1 MSGLIYRDIITQI
14 RRSFLGNIIPDILFF
29 FMFLVL
35 LGKYSFSPLTIVLL
49 YLPTQT
55 SIIPITL
62 KESDSSYKGRML
74 SMTFPFSKRELVLSR
89 YLSCCLYQLYGI
101 GVMILFLALHFL
113 IYGTYSPMV
122 YLGIF
127 AGGLLIALF
136 MTLINV
142 MVSFVGNINI
152 STIFYIIFVLL
163 AASAYIL
170 YLFLDIDPLDLL
182 ILPLPLLWGIA
193 VGIVAVT
200 GIISYSVSMKAFA
213 RSCHYGRKSRPST
226 IKIPLRHSLF
236 RMWYS
241 GVFMPGISL

>member
-14 RRSFLGNIIPDILFF
+14 RYSFLSKIIPDILFF
-29 FMFLVL
+29 LMFLVL
-35 LGKYSFSPLTIVLL
+35 LGKYRFSPLSMILL

-62 KESDSSYKGRML
+62 KEADSSYKGRML

-89 YLSCCLYQLYGI
+89 YLSCCLYQLYGL

-113 IYGTYSPMV
+113 IYRTYSPVV

-127 AGGLLIALF
+127 AGGLLITLF

-142 MVSFVGNINI
+142 MVSFVGNMNI
-152 STIFYIIFVLL
+152 STIFYIIFVVL
-163 AASAYIL
+163 AAAAYVL
-170 YLFLDIDPLDLL
+170 YLFLDIDLLDLL
-182 ILPLPLLWGIA
+182 GLPLPLLWGIA

-200 GIISYSVSMKAFA
+200 GILSYNVSMNAFA
-213 RSCHYGRKSRPST
+213 RSCR
-226 IKIPLRHSLF
+226 
-236 RMWYS
+236 
-241 GVFMPGISL
+241 

>member
-14 RRSFLGNIIPDILFF
+14 RYSFLSKIIPDILFF
-29 FMFLVL
+29 LMFLVL
-35 LGKYSFSPLTIVLL
+35 LGKYRFSPLTMILL

-55 SIIPITL
+55 SVIPVTL
-62 KESDSSYKGRML
+62 KDADTNYKGRML

-152 STIFYIIFVLL
+152 STIFYIVFVLL
-163 AASAYIL
+163 AAAAYVL

-200 GIISYSVSMKAFA
+200 GILSYNVSMNAFA
-213 RSCHYGRKSRPST
+213 RSCR
-226 IKIPLRHSLF
+226 
-236 RMWYS
+236 
-241 GVFMPGISL
+241 

>member
-14 RRSFLGNIIPDILFF
+14 RYSFLSKIIPDILFF
-29 FMFLVL
+29 LMFLVL
-35 LGKYSFSPLTIVLL
+35 LGKYRFSPLSMILL

-62 KESDSSYKGRML
+62 KEADSSYKGRML

-101 GVMILFLALHFL
+101 GVMILFLTLHFL
-113 IYGTYSPMV
+113 IYRTYSPVV

-127 AGGLLIALF
+127 AGGLLITLF

-142 MVSFVGNINI
+142 MVSFVGNMNI
-152 STIFYIIFVLL
+152 STIFYIIFVVL
-163 AASAYIL
+163 AAAAYVL
-170 YLFLDIDPLDLL
+170 YLFLDIDLLDLL
-182 ILPLPLLWGIA
+182 GLPLPLLWGIA

-200 GIISYSVSMKAFA
+200 GILSYNVSMNAFA
-213 RSCHYGRKSRPST
+213 RSCR
-226 IKIPLRHSLF
+226 
-236 RMWYS
+236 
-241 GVFMPGISL
+241 

>member
-62 KESDSSYKGRML
+62 KEADSSYKGRML

-101 GVMILFLALHFL
+101 GVMILFLMLHFL
-113 IYGTYSPMV
+113 IYRTYSPVV

-136 MTLINV
+136 MTLVNV

-152 STIFYIIFVLL
+152 STIFYIVFVLL
-163 AASAYIL
+163 AAAAYVL
-170 YLFLDIDPLDLL
+170 YLFLDLNPLDLL
-182 ILPLPLLWGIA
+182 ILPVPLLWGIA

-213 RSCHYGRKSRPST
+213 RSCR
-226 IKIPLRHSLF
+226 
-236 RMWYS
+236 
-241 GVFMPGISL
+241 

>member
-152 STIFYIIFVLL
+152 STIFYIVFVLL
-163 AASAYIL
+163 AAAAYVL

-200 GIISYSVSMKAFA
+200 GILSYNVSMNAFA
-213 RSCHYGRKSRPST
+213 RSCR
-226 IKIPLRHSLF
+226 
-236 RMWYS
+236 
-241 GVFMPGISL
+241 

>member
-14 RRSFLGNIIPDILFF
+14 RYSFLSKIIPDILFF
-29 FMFLVL
+29 LMFLVL
-35 LGKYSFSPLTIVLL
+35 LGKYRFSPLSMILL

-62 KESDSSYKGRML
+62 KEADSSYKGRML

-101 GVMILFLALHFL
+101 GVMILFLVLHFL
-113 IYGTYSPMV
+113 IYRTYSPAV

-152 STIFYIIFVLL
+152 STIFYIVFVLL
-163 AASAYIL
+163 AAAAYIL

-200 GIISYSVSMKAFA
+200 GIISYSVSMKAFI
-213 RSCHYGRKSRPST
+213 RSCR
-226 IKIPLRHSLF
+226 
-236 RMWYS
+236 
-241 GVFMPGISL
+241 

>member
-29 FMFLVL
+29 LMFLIL
-35 LGKYSFSPLTIVLL
+35 LGKYKFSPLSIVLL

-62 KESDSSYKGRML
+62 KEADSSYKGRML

-101 GVMILFLALHFL
+101 GVMILFLMLHFL
-113 IYGTYSPMV
+113 IYRTYSPVV

-127 AGGLLIALF
+127 AGGLLITLF

-142 MVSFVGNINI
+142 MVSFVGNMNI
-152 STIFYIIFVLL
+152 STIFYIIFVVL
-163 AASAYIL
+163 AAAAYVL

-200 GIISYSVSMKAFA
+200 GILSYNVSMNAFA
-213 RSCHYGRKSRPST
+213 RSCR
-226 IKIPLRHSLF
+226 
-236 RMWYS
+236 
-241 GVFMPGISL
+241 

>member
-1 MSGLIYRDIITQI
+1 MSGLIYRDIITQA

-127 AGGLLIALF
+127 AGGLLITLF

-163 AASAYIL
+163 AAAAYIL

-213 RSCHYGRKSRPST
+213 RSCR
-226 IKIPLRHSLF
+226 
-236 RMWYS
+236 
-241 GVFMPGISL
+241 

>member
-14 RRSFLGNIIPDILFF
+14 RYSFLSKIIPDILFF
-29 FMFLVL
+29 LMFLVL
-35 LGKYSFSPLTIVLL
+35 LGKYRFSPLSMILL

-62 KESDSSYKGRML
+62 KDADSSYKGRML

-101 GVMILFLALHFL
+101 GVMILFLTLHFL
-113 IYGTYSPMV
+113 IYRTYSPVV

-127 AGGLLIALF
+127 AGGLLITLF

-142 MVSFVGNINI
+142 MVSFVGNMNI
-152 STIFYIIFVLL
+152 STIFYIIFVVL
-163 AASAYIL
+163 AAAAYVL
-170 YLFLDIDPLDLL
+170 YLFLDIDLLDLL
-182 ILPLPLLWGIA
+182 GLPLPLLWGIA

-200 GIISYSVSMKAFA
+200 GILSYNVSMNAFA
-213 RSCHYGRKSRPST
+213 RSCR
-226 IKIPLRHSLF
+226 
-236 RMWYS
+236 
-241 GVFMPGISL
+241 

>member
-62 KESDSSYKGRML
+62 KEADSSYKGRML

-101 GVMILFLALHFL
+101 GVMILFLTLHFL
-113 IYGTYSPMV
+113 IYRTYSPVV

-127 AGGLLIALF
+127 AGGLLITLF

-142 MVSFVGNINI
+142 MVSFVGNMNI
-152 STIFYIIFVLL
+152 STIFYIIFVVL
-163 AASAYIL
+163 AAAAYVL
-170 YLFLDIDPLDLL
+170 YLFLDIDLLDLL
-182 ILPLPLLWGIA
+182 GLPLPLLWVIA
-193 VGIVAVT
+193 VWIVAVT
-200 GIISYSVSMKAFA
+200 GILSYNVSMNAFA
-213 RSCHYGRKSRPST
+213 RSCR
-226 IKIPLRHSLF
+226 
-236 RMWYS
+236 
-241 GVFMPGISL
+241 

>member
-1 MSGLIYRDIITQI
+1 MSGLIYRDIITQV

-55 SIIPITL
+55 SIIP
-62 KESDSSYKGRML
+62 SYKGRML

-163 AASAYIL
+163 AAAAYIL

-213 RSCHYGRKSRPST
+213 RSCR
-226 IKIPLRHSLF
+226 
-236 RMWYS
+236 
-241 GVFMPGISL
+241 

>member
-29 FMFLVL
+29 LMFLIL
-35 LGKYSFSPLTIVLL
+35 LGKYKFSPLSIVLL

-62 KESDSSYKGRML
+62 KEADSSYKGRML

-113 IYGTYSPMV
+113 IYRTYSPAV

-127 AGGLLIALF
+127 AGGLLISLF
-136 MTLINV
+136 MTLINM

-152 STIFYIIFVLL
+152 STIFYIVFVLL
-163 AASAYIL
+163 AAAAYIL

-193 VGIVAVT
+193 AGIVAVT

-213 RSCHYGRKSRPST
+213 RSCR
-226 IKIPLRHSLF
+226 
-236 RMWYS
+236 
-241 GVFMPGISL
+241 

>member
-1 MSGLIYRDIITQI
+1 MSGLIYRDIITQV

-163 AASAYIL
+163 AAAAYIL

-213 RSCHYGRKSRPST
+213 RSCH
-226 IKIPLRHSLF
+226 
-236 RMWYS
+236 
-241 GVFMPGISL
+241 

>member
-62 KESDSSYKGRML
+62 KDADSSYKGRML

-101 GVMILFLALHFL
+101 GVMILFLTLHFL
-113 IYGTYSPMV
+113 IYRTYSPVV

-152 STIFYIIFVLL
+152 STIFYIVFVLL
-163 AASAYIL
+163 AAAAYVL

-200 GIISYSVSMKAFA
+200 GILSYNVSMNAFA
-213 RSCHYGRKSRPST
+213 RSCR
-226 IKIPLRHSLF
+226 
-236 RMWYS
+236 
-241 GVFMPGISL
+241 

>member
-62 KESDSSYKGRML
+62 KDADSSYKGRML

-89 YLSCCLYQLYGI
+89 YLSCCLYQLYGL

-113 IYGTYSPMV
+113 IYRTYSPVV

-127 AGGLLIALF
+127 AGGLLITLF

-142 MVSFVGNINI
+142 MVSFVGNMNI
-152 STIFYIIFVLL
+152 STIFYIIFVVL
-163 AASAYIL
+163 AAAAYVL
-170 YLFLDIDPLDLL
+170 YLFLDIDLLDLL
-182 ILPLPLLWGIA
+182 GLPLPLLWGIA

-200 GIISYSVSMKAFA
+200 GILSYNVSMNAFA
-213 RSCHYGRKSRPST
+213 RSCR
-226 IKIPLRHSLF
+226 
-236 RMWYS
+236 
-241 GVFMPGISL
+241 

>member
-29 FMFLVL
+29 LMFLIL
-35 LGKYSFSPLTIVLL
+35 LGKYKFSPLSIVLL

-62 KESDSSYKGRML
+62 KEADSSYKGRML

-113 IYGTYSPMV
+113 IYRTYSAAV
-122 YLGIF
+122 HLGIF
-127 AGGLLIALF
+127 AGGLLISLF

-152 STIFYIIFVLL
+152 STIFYIVFVLL
-163 AASAYIL
+163 AAAAYIL

-213 RSCHYGRKSRPST
+213 RSCR
-226 IKIPLRHSLF
+226 
-236 RMWYS
+236 
-241 GVFMPGISL
+241 

>member
-14 RRSFLGNIIPDILFF
+14 RYSFLLKIIPDILFF
-29 FMFLVL
+29 LIFLVL

-163 AASAYIL
+163 AAAAYIL

-200 GIISYSVSMKAFA
+200 GIISYSVSMKVFA
-213 RSCHYGRKSRPST
+213 RSCR
-226 IKIPLRHSLF
+226 
-236 RMWYS
+236 
-241 GVFMPGISL
+241 

>member
-62 KESDSSYKGRML
+62 KEADSSYKGRML
-74 SMTFPFSKRELVLSR
+74 SMTFPFSKRELVLYR

-101 GVMILFLALHFL
+101 GVMILFLTLHFL
-113 IYGTYSPMV
+113 IYRTYSPVV

-152 STIFYIIFVLL
+152 STIFYIVFVLL
-163 AASAYIL
+163 AAAAYIL

-200 GIISYSVSMKAFA
+200 GIISYSVSMKAFI
-213 RSCHYGRKSRPST
+213 RSCR
-226 IKIPLRHSLF
+226 
-236 RMWYS
+236 
-241 GVFMPGISL
+241 

>member
-62 KESDSSYKGRML
+62 KEADSSYKGRML

-152 STIFYIIFVLL
+152 STIFYIVFVLL
-163 AASAYIL
+163 AAAAYIL

-213 RSCHYGRKSRPST
+213 RSCR
-226 IKIPLRHSLF
+226 
-236 RMWYS
+236 
-241 GVFMPGISL
+241 

>member
-62 KESDSSYKGRML
+62 KEADSSYKGRML

-89 YLSCCLYQLYGI
+89 YLSCCLYQLYGL

-113 IYGTYSPMV
+113 IYRTYSPVV

-127 AGGLLIALF
+127 AGGLLITLF

-142 MVSFVGNINI
+142 MVSFVGNMNI
-152 STIFYIIFVLL
+152 STIFYIIFVVL
-163 AASAYIL
+163 AAAAYVL
-170 YLFLDIDPLDLL
+170 YLFLDIDLLDLL
-182 ILPLPLLWGIA
+182 GLPLPLLWGIA

-200 GIISYSVSMKAFA
+200 GILSYNVSMNAFA
-213 RSCHYGRKSRPST
+213 RSCR
-226 IKIPLRHSLF
+226 
-236 RMWYS
+236 
-241 GVFMPGISL
+241 

>member
-62 KESDSSYKGRML
+62 KEADSSYKGRML

-89 YLSCCLYQLYGI
+89 YLSCCLYQLYGL

-113 IYGTYSPMV
+113 IYRTYSPVV

-127 AGGLLIALF
+127 AGGLLITLF

-142 MVSFVGNINI
+142 MVSFVGNMNI
-152 STIFYIIFVLL
+152 STIFYIIFVVL
-163 AASAYIL
+163 AAAAYVL
-170 YLFLDIDPLDLL
+170 YLFLDIDLLDLL
-182 ILPLPLLWGIA
+182 GLPLPLLWVIA
-193 VGIVAVT
+193 VWIVAVT
-200 GIISYSVSMKAFA
+200 GILSYNVSMNAFA
-213 RSCHYGRKSRPST
+213 RSCR
-226 IKIPLRHSLF
+226 
-236 RMWYS
+236 
-241 GVFMPGISL
+241 

>member
-62 KESDSSYKGRML
+62 KEADSSYKGRML

-113 IYGTYSPMV
+113 IYRTYSPAV

-142 MVSFVGNINI
+142 MVSFV
-152 STIFYIIFVLL
+152 IFYIVFVLL
-163 AASAYIL
+163 AAAAYVL

-200 GIISYSVSMKAFA
+200 GILSYNVSMNAFA
-213 RSCHYGRKSRPST
+213 RSCR
-226 IKIPLRHSLF
+226 
-236 RMWYS
+236 
-241 GVFMPGISL
+241 

>member
-14 RRSFLGNIIPDILFF
+14 RYSFLSKIIPDILFF
-29 FMFLVL
+29 LIFLVL
-35 LGKYSFSPLTIVLL
+35 LGKYRFSPLSMILL

-62 KESDSSYKGRML
+62 KDADSSYKGRML

-113 IYGTYSPMV
+113 IYRTYSPVV

-142 MVSFVGNINI
+142 MVSFVGNMNI
-152 STIFYIIFVLL
+152 STIFYIIFVVL
-163 AASAYIL
+163 AAAAYVL
-170 YLFLDIDPLDLL
+170 YLFLDIDLLDLL
-182 ILPLPLLWGIA
+182 GLPLPLLWGIA
-193 VGIVAVT
+193 VAIVAVT
-200 GIISYSVSMKAFA
+200 GILSYNVSMNAFA
-213 RSCHYGRKSRPST
+213 RSCR
-226 IKIPLRHSLF
+226 
-236 RMWYS
+236 
-241 GVFMPGISL
+241 

>member
-152 STIFYIIFVLL
+152 STIFYIVFVLL
-163 AASAYIL
+163 AAAAYVL

-213 RSCHYGRKSRPST
+213 RSCR
-226 IKIPLRHSLF
+226 
-236 RMWYS
+236 
-241 GVFMPGISL
+241 

>member
-127 AGGLLIALF
+127 AGGLLITLF

-163 AASAYIL
+163 AAAAYIL

-213 RSCHYGRKSRPST
+213 RSCR
-226 IKIPLRHSLF
+226 
-236 RMWYS
+236 
-241 GVFMPGISL
+241 

>member
-29 FMFLVL
+29 FMFLML

-163 AASAYIL
+163 AAAAYVL

-213 RSCHYGRKSRPST
+213 RSCR
-226 IKIPLRHSLF
+226 
-236 RMWYS
+236 
-241 GVFMPGISL
+241 

>member
-1 MSGLIYRDIITQI
+1 MSGLIYRDIITQV

-136 MTLINV
+136 MTLVNV

-152 STIFYIIFVLL
+152 STIFYIVFVLL
-163 AASAYIL
+163 AAAAYIL

-213 RSCHYGRKSRPST
+213 RSCR
-226 IKIPLRHSLF
+226 
-236 RMWYS
+236 
-241 GVFMPGISL
+241 

>member
-1 MSGLIYRDIITQI
+1 MFHKGGITMSGLIYRDIITQI

-101 GVMILFLALHFL
+101 GDMILFRALQFL
-113 IYGTYSPMV
+113 IYRTYSPAV
-122 YLGIF
+122 SLVIF
-127 AGGLLIALF
+127 AGGLRIA
-136 MTLINV
+136 
-142 MVSFVGNINI
+142 
-152 STIFYIIFVLL
+152 
-163 AASAYIL
+163 
-170 YLFLDIDPLDLL
+170 
-182 ILPLPLLWGIA
+182 
-193 VGIVAVT
+193 
-200 GIISYSVSMKAFA
+200 
-213 RSCHYGRKSRPST
+213 
-226 IKIPLRHSLF
+226 
-236 RMWYS
+236 
-241 GVFMPGISL
+241 

>member
-14 RRSFLGNIIPDILFF
+14 RYSFLSKIIPDILFF
-29 FMFLVL
+29 LMFLVL

-62 KESDSSYKGRML
+62 KEADSSYKGRML

-89 YLSCCLYQLYGI
+89 YLSCCLYQLYGL
-101 GVMILFLALHFL
+101 GVMILFLTLHFL
-113 IYGTYSPMV
+113 IYRTYSPVV

-127 AGGLLIALF
+127 AGGLLITLF

-142 MVSFVGNINI
+142 MVSFVGNMNI
-152 STIFYIIFVLL
+152 STIFYIIFVVL
-163 AASAYIL
+163 AAAAYVL
-170 YLFLDIDPLDLL
+170 YLFLDIDLLDLL
-182 ILPLPLLWGIA
+182 GLPLPLLWGIA

-200 GIISYSVSMKAFA
+200 GILSYNVSMNAFA
-213 RSCHYGRKSRPST
+213 RSCR
-226 IKIPLRHSLF
+226 
-236 RMWYS
+236 
-241 GVFMPGISL
+241 

>member
-62 KESDSSYKGRML
+62 KEADSSYKGRML

-101 GVMILFLALHFL
+101 G
-113 IYGTYSPMV
+113 IYRTYSPAV

-136 MTLINV
+136 MTLVNV

-152 STIFYIIFVLL
+152 STIFYIVFVLL
-163 AASAYIL
+163 AAAAYVL

-200 GIISYSVSMKAFA
+200 GFISYSVSMKAFA
-213 RSCHYGRKSRPST
+213 RSCH
-226 IKIPLRHSLF
+226 
-236 RMWYS
+236 
-241 GVFMPGISL
+241 